1 MFLLYSNFFWV
12 SKKMIILNL
21 VITHNCNVFIISS
34 ASLTISS
41 YLLPPSFWK
50 CNSNSSILPRSAIHG
65 SHLSFHRHP
74 LYDLFSLLIKL
85 EFHLQTGYHT
95 CVYFPARFD
104 FSVLPHK
111 SLQIHLSLTYLH
123 QWIRAGQERGK
134 KPLPHYIICT
144 DLFHCKLTIYFTWA
158 SDACYFLE
166 MEWFLEMV
174 FLVYWLSQFSYLS
187 SNLKYLPHHPQSH
200 LKESSL
206 ASNPHLY
213 LSAAS
218 ASFSLTLNMCYYCFS
233 LDRAS
238 LPICVMDH
246 ILFSCRRSF
255 C

>member
-1 MFLLYSNFFWV
+1 MSSSSLPPLWP
-12 SKKMIILNL
+12 L
-21 VITHNCNVFIISS
+21 VPIF
-34 ASLTISS
+34 
-41 YLLPPSFWK
+41 YLPPSG
-50 CNSNSSILPRSAIHG
+50 SAIPIVRFY
-65 SHLSFHRHP
+65 L
-74 LYDLFSLLIKL
+74 DLQSM
-85 EFHLQTGYHT
+85 
-95 CVYFPARFD
+95 D
-104 FSVLPHK
+104 
-111 SLQIHLSLTYLH
+111 LTYLFTVILSMTSLH
-123 QWIRAGQERGK
+123 SWSSLNSICKQGITPVYISLPVLTSVFFLIKASKSICLLHTYTSESEQDKRGEK

-200 LKESSL
+200 LKESSP

-218 ASFSLTLNMCYYCFS
+218 ASFSLTLNMCFYCFS

-238 LPICVMDH
+238 LPICVMDP